1 MKNIYIKS
9 KLSVSGA
16 LPFLLLFLLFSCEPL
31 EVNTPNHLL
40 SGETVFTET
49 KTVETAMVSLY
60 ASLRDRVLLTGMPNG
75 MSNILGNYADEIIY
89 VSDFGLGDEPFFKNN
104 LIPSDEAISDIWNT
118 SYSIIYGANAI
129 IEGVAGSAYFTP
141 EERELYTGEAL
152 FVRAMVHFYLLN
164 LYGEI
169 PYITT
174 TNYIENKSASKQ
186 TENEVYDLVIADLLK
201 AYDFMPGTDI
211 SGEHLRPNKY
221 VAAAL
226 LARCY
231 LYTNQWE
238 LAEQYATE
246 VIENNGWETDIQN
259 VFKKTS
265 LSTLWQFSPNTEGL
279 PTNEAQTFIILF
291 TPPSARVL
299 NSELVDDFENGD
311 LRREQ
316 WVGAVSDGTQ
326 TFYFPFKYKIGLGET
341 NTEEYPIVFRMVEQY
356 LIRAEARAQ
365 IGNISGSQADLNKIR
380 IRAGLGETL
389 ASSQNELLTAVLQER
404 RFELFTEHGHRFF
417 DLKRTGNLDN
427 VLGSKPG
434 WNATDRL
441 FPLPEKELLLNPN
454 LLPQNPGY

>member
-341 NTEEYPIVFRMVEQY
+341 NTEEYPIVFRMAEQY

>member
-49 KTVETAMVSLY
+49 KTVEAAMVSLY
-60 ASLRDRVLLTGMPNG
+60 ASLRDKVLLTGMPNG

-141 EERELYTGEAL
+141 EERELYMGEAL

-174 TNYIENKSASKQ
+174 TNYIENKSSSKQ

-201 AYDFMPGTDI
+201 AYDFMPGTDM

-246 VIENNGWETDIQN
+246 VIENNGWETDIKN

-341 NTEEYPIVFRMVEQY
+341 NTEEYPIVFRMAEQY

-365 IGNISGSQADLNKIR
+365 IGNIAGSQADLNKIR

-427 VLGSKPG
+427 VLSSKPG

>member
-49 KTVETAMVSLY
+49 KTVEAAMVSLY
-60 ASLRDRVLLTGMPNG
+60 ASLRDKVLLTGMPNG

-89 VSDFGLGDEPFFKNN
+89 LSDFGLGDEPFFKNN

-174 TNYIENKSASKQ
+174 TNYIENKSSSKQ

-201 AYDFMPGTDI
+201 AYDFMPGTDM

-341 NTEEYPIVFRMVEQY
+341 NTEEYPIVFRMAEQY

-427 VLGSKPG
+427 VLSSKPG